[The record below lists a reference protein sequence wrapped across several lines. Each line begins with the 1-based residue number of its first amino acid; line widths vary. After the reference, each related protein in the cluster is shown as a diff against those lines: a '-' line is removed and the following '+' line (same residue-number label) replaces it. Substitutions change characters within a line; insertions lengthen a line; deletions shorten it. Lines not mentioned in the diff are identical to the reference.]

1 MLVKTH
7 DCHPSYLKKIIVSI
21 MDMGISL
28 RKKDYNFYFLK
39 KVHENNFS
47 FQHVLIALGRVYCVK
62 TNAIG

>member
-1 MLVKTH
+1 
-7 DCHPSYLKKIIVSI
+7 